1 MGAKAYGLIS
11 MDDKALKRLQ
21 KEQMAK
27 KEVEHKEK
35 LYLSTGVDV
44 LDLIVGGGETA
55 GWGMGYMVGNVVRD
69 WGDSS
74 SSKSF
79 KACQM
84 IAANY
89 YKYKDKFKWCYQD
102 IERGNNINTEKL
114 YGFDIM
120 AGSWKGP
127 REVKTVQDWFY
138 DVTTFMESMKAD
150 EVGVYILDSLDAL
163 SDEATE
169 DRKEERL
176 KALEKGKTLE
186 KGSYDMDDK
195 KFLSREMFR
204 GIQAECEKHHVLLY
218 VISQAREKVGATA
231 FESKLRVN
239 GGGALKFA
247 ESVRIQSKAG
257 AKDIKDKVPISVQV
271 NIIAEKMRHDK
282 PFRSC
287 QIPVVFDYGL
297 DNIGAS
303 VDYIY
308 GLRNDYG
315 ELLARANAI
324 AWGGGAEVSED
335 SIEDFLVDNN
345 AFETCREALKKKMTN
360 IKNIIKWI
368 QADEILAEKYG
379 EKFGST
385 MTRDELIAYIE
396 TNGLQ
401 VELKQRVIAKWD
413 AFEKSIA
420 SNRTRQFSSI

>member
-1 MGAKAYGLIS
+1 
-11 MDDKALKRLQ
+11 
-21 KEQMAK
+21 MAK
-27 KEVEHKEK
+27 KEVEHKQK

-55 GWGMGYMVGNVVRD
+55 GWGLGYMVGNVVRD

-84 IAANY
+84 IAANH

-138 DVTTFMESMKAD
+138 DVTKFMDSMKED
-150 EVGVYILDSLDAL
+150 ELGVYILDSLDAL

-176 KALEKGKTLE
+176 KALDKNKTLE

-204 GIQAECEKHHVLLY
+204 GLQAECEKHKVLLY
-218 VISQAREKVGATA
+218 VISQARENIGAGT
-231 FESKLRVN
+231 FGTKLRVN

-257 AKDIKDKVPISVQV
+257 AKDEVNGVPISVQV

-303 VDYIY
+303 VDYLY
-308 GLRNDYG
+308 SLRNDYG

-324 AWGGGAEVSED
+324 AWGGGAEVTEE
-335 SIEDFLVDNN
+335 SIENFLVENC
-345 AFETCREALKKKMTN
+345 AFELCRDSLKKKMSN

-368 QADEILAEKYG
+368 QANETFAEKYK

-396 TNGLQ
+396 ANGLQ
-401 VELKQRVIAKWD
+401 KELKRRVVEHWD
-413 AFEKSIA
+413 NFEDSIA
-420 SNRTRQFSSI
+420 SKRTRQFSAIEED